1 MNNMSTTDIPPSI
14 AELTGPLFIGHLFN
28 WALFGALTVQTY
40 LYYVSFPKDKL
51 LPKLIVTTC
60 YTLEVLQTTLST
72 RDAFRNFGTGW
83 GSMAEL
89 DTVGW
94 LWFSVPVMG
103 SIICSLGQLF
113 YAWRIWI
120 LSRSCIVA
128 SLVVSIAMVQLGM
141 GTYCGAHA
149 AQVGHFSELQ
159 ATSFKPTAVWLVSA
173 AANDVIIAV
182 CMIYFLRKSN
192 TGFHKTSTL
201 LTKFIRITCETGLVC
216 ATFAVLDIAFF
227 VRWQNNNYH
236 LAPSIPLSKLY
247 SNSLLVVL
255 NARIK
260 IVGGRN
266 EYKSEA
272 RYSGDLSYLDGSQI
286 STPSCY
292 GQSNNSSKLSRLS
305 RFTATTANN
314 ISVTVSQEV
323 HTAGEIARSAKQ
335 ARIPMVVMEDVGKQN
350 THNDDIKQKF
360 DVSPLDDISP
370 ETVARINKSA
380 QLI

>member
-1 MNNMSTTDIPPSI
+1 
-14 AELTGPLFIGHLFN
+14 
-28 WALFGALTVQTY
+28 
-40 LYYVSFPKDKL
+40 
-51 LPKLIVTTC
+51 
-60 YTLEVLQTTLST
+60 
-72 RDAFRNFGTGW
+72 
-83 GSMAEL
+83 
-89 DTVGW
+89 
-94 LWFSVPVMG
+94 
-103 SIICSLGQLF
+103 
-113 YAWRIWI
+113 
-120 LSRSCIVA
+120 
-128 SLVVSIAMVQLGM
+128 
-141 GTYCGAHA
+141 
-149 AQVGHFSELQ
+149 
-159 ATSFKPTAVWLVSA
+159 
-173 AANDVIIAV
+173 
-182 CMIYFLRKSN
+182 MIYFLRKSN

-247 SNSLLVVL
+247 SNSLLVVRRGLWVHCSERLISPPQVL
-255 NARIK
+255 NARIR

-266 EYKSEA
+266 EYKSES

-286 STPSCY
+286 STPSSY
-292 GQSNNSSKLSRLS
+292 GQSNKSSKLSRLS
-305 RFTATTANN
+305 RITATTANN

-335 ARIPMVVMEDVGKQN
+335 ARIPMVGMEDVGKQN
-350 THNDDIKQKF
+350 THNDDIVSYTQFTEEVIHSHNLRQKQKF